1 MCDPDTEAILG
12 APGVYSFATALHD
25 AEARGASPTA
35 LAQLRIFCA
44 GTWADYAAAGL
55 PALSPAAA
63 AKLRQLTIA
72 SLAART
78 RTLAFADM
86 RAHLGL
92 DDSEAA
98 THALEDLIVDGLDAG
113 LFRGRIDAAAGT
125 LDVHATEPRDVVTPE
140 ARDAVRAGLAEW
152 LSRAQHA
159 RALVEDEIRR
169 LTEARA
175 GATAA
180 RAHQHDMLVRAL
192 VDARPAA
199 DGAPY
204 RWKRSRS

>member
-72 SLAART
+72 SLAARSPSRWEPWPPT
-78 RTLAFADM
+78 GVTKAPPR
-86 RAHLGL
+86 
-92 DDSEAA
+92 SE
-98 THALEDLIVDGLDAG
+98 
-113 LFRGRIDAAAGT
+113 
-125 LDVHATEPRDVVTPE
+125 
-140 ARDAVRAGLAEW
+140 
-152 LSRAQHA
+152 S
-159 RALVEDEIRR
+159 
-169 LTEARA
+169 
-175 GATAA
+175 
-180 RAHQHDMLVRAL
+180 
-192 VDARPAA
+192 
-199 DGAPY
+199 
-204 RWKRSRS
+204 